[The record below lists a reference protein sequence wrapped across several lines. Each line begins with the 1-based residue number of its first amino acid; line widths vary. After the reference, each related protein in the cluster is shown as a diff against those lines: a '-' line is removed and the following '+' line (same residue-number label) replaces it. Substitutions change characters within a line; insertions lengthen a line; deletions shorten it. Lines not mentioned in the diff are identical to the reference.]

1 MGGGGF
7 LLFLALLLVV
17 MYVLMIRPQR
27 QRQQAMQRTVDSAG
41 EGDDVLTTGGIYG
54 TIVKAEGD
62 DLVVEIADNLSVHMT
77 RRAIAAVLPP
87 EDEGEADEDAETLR
101 KRAAEEAE
109 AELDEAAVRTREEAV
124 THEVASETAT
134 SERR

>member
-87 EDEGEADEDAETLR
+87 EDEEEADEDAETLR
-101 KRAAEEAE
+101 ERAAEETE
-109 AELDEAAVRTREEAV
+109 AELDEAAVRAREEAV
-124 THEVASETAT
+124 THEAASETAT

>member
-27 QRQQAMQRTVDSAG
+27 QRQQAMQRTVESAG

-87 EDEGEADEDAETLR
+87 EDEEEADEDAETLR
-101 KRAAEEAE
+101 SEPKRRRRPSSMK
-109 AELDEAAVRTREEAV
+109 LPFRTREEAV
-124 THEVASETAT
+124 THEAASETAT
-134 SERR
+134 SDRR